1 MRVTSYV
8 VISEHTILY
17 KTPNTDI
24 QINRLPACAVINR
37 SRGTECQHLDL
48 YLRLPPVSNFV
59 P

>member
-1 MRVTSYV
+1 MSSLVSIQYCTGP
-8 VISEHTILY
+8 LL
-17 KTPNTDI
+17 PFDI
-24 QINRLPACAVINR
+24 KRLPACAVINR